1 MRSGGFLLIERHS
14 RIIFG
19 AFLFS
24 LTIAILLSEVLA
36 ANPQTAPFQALPTT
50 TTTSSSVFT
59 SATTTYT
66 TLSTTITTTSTYFF
80 SFSSLTTKTSTFST
94 TTSAGTFTIILTSAV
109 SGILTVTSTYLGSSA
124 SATVYTQLMQ
134 IVQTSTIVT
143 RRTLTR
149 SVVLQS
155 PGIPSFFPESIFV
168 GLALGLLVL
177 LVIRRSRRSAFSVRS

>member
-1 MRSGGFLLIERHS
+1 MLIERHS
-14 RIIFG
+14 RTIFG

-36 ANPQTAPFQALPTT
+36 INAQTAPFQAVPQQQLPST

-66 TLSTTITTTSTYFF
+66 TLSTSFTTTSTYFF
-80 SFSSLTTKTSTFST
+80 SLSFFTTTMSTFST
-94 TTSAGTFTIILTSAV
+94 TTSAGIITIILTSAA
-109 SGILTVTSTYLGSSA
+109 SGILTVTSTYLGSSGF
-124 SATVYTQLMQ
+124 ATTYTQLMQ

-149 SVVLQS
+149 SVVIHS
-155 PGIPSFFPESIFV
+155 PGVPGFYPESILI

-177 LVIRRSRRSAFSVRS
+177 LVIRRTRRSTFPVQS